1 MFKQILH
8 TFFSKLA
15 LGGFHLLLAVV
26 LSQYLG
32 ASGKG
37 EQGIILTTIS
47 LAVVMAGVLGPGS
60 LTYLAPRFRLQLL
73 YWPALLFVGC
83 VGFIVWLLLGYSNFI
98 PANYHFELV
107 LLILIHGVFSVHQA
121 ILQSNRRIQQAN
133 YAALIQVA
141 VVLLAIFVFLY
152 GGVERSVQGY
162 IYSLFLGYIAGLC
175 TSFILSWPLL
185 TGLFASFRWLHLA
198 IAVRRSLGY
207 GFYNQLDIFAQMV
220 SFRFAYYVL
229 LHYED
234 LAVVGV
240 YSNGVALVEAVW
252 LISRSLAMVQH
263 AHIVNSRLKDYKVKL
278 TLTFAQ
284 LSLFLSLLA
293 VGMLLLIPTTFYQWL
308 FGPDF
313 AGVREVIASLALGV
327 VFFSMSFV
335 FSGYFSGVGRHRVN
349 TQASIAGLLVT
360 LAGAWLFIPL
370 WSIWGAGITATLAY
384 ITTTIFKWK
393 QLQKESQLH
402 LWDLVPG
409 KAFITRIRT
418 LVDG

>member
-1 MFKQILH
+1 MFKQVLH

-15 LGGFHLLLAVV
+15 LGGFNLLLAVV

-73 YWPALLFVGC
+73 YWPALLFV
-83 VGFIVWLLLGYSNFI
+83 VFISCLAWFVLRISDFLPSAYHLQLVALIFI
-98 PANYHFELV
+98 Q
-107 LLILIHGVFSVHQA
+107 GVFSVHQA
-121 ILQSNRRIQQAN
+121 LLQSNKQIQQAN

-141 VVLLAIFVFLY
+141 VVLIAVFVFIF
-152 GGVERSVQGY
+152 GEIERSVQGY
-162 IYSLFLGYIAGLC
+162 IYSLFLGYSAGLM
-175 TSFILSWPLL
+175 TSFLLASPLL
-185 TGLFASFRWLHLA
+185 TGLFSSFRWQHLG
-198 IAVRRSLGY
+198 IAVKRSLGY
-207 GFYNQLDIFAQMV
+207 GFYNQLDIFAQMI

-229 LHYED
+229 LQYEN

-263 AHIVNSRLKDYKVKL
+263 AHIVNSRLKDYKVRL

-284 LSLFLSLLA
+284 LALFLSLFA
-293 VGMLLLIPTTFYQWL
+293 VGVLLLIPSVFYQWL

-335 FSGYFSGVGRHRVN
+335 FSGYFSGVGQHRVN
-349 TQASIAGLLVT
+349 TRASIAGLLVT
-360 LAGAWLFIPL
+360 LTGVWIFIPL
-370 WSIWGAGITATLAY
+370 WGVWGAGITATLAY
-384 ITTTIFKWK
+384 ITTTILKWK

-402 LWDLVPG
+402 LRNLLPG
-409 KAFITRIRT
+409 KDFIKRVRN
-418 LVDG
+418 LLA